1 MGRIRFTVEQRYAD
15 LDTMGHVN
23 NVAYLTYLQEVRLKL
38 LVRLLGDRLFRMNH
52 VVVRNEIDYLSSLG
66 LSPEGVV
73 IDTWVERIGSSSYT
87 VAYDVLAPSGEVAA
101 RAKTVLVHLDESGA
115 ASPLPQE
122 QRDMLAV
129 ALEGSL
135 S

>member
-73 IDTWVERIGSSSYT
+73 IDAWVERIGSSSYT
-87 VAYDVLAPSGEVAA
+87 VAYDVHAPSGEVAA

-129 ALEGSL
+129 ALEGS
-135 S
+135 SS

>member
-1 MGRIRFTVEQRYAD
+1 MARQRFTVEQRYAD

-66 LSPEGVV
+66 LSPEGLV
-73 IDTWVERIGSSSYT
+73 IDTWIERIGSSSYT
-87 VAYDVLAPSGEVAA
+87 VAYDVLAPTGEVAA

-129 ALEGSL
+129 ALAESA